1 MFEDEDDEVNSPM
14 KRADGAGHSGLGN
27 DVELV
32 DLSGRSNFLK
42 LVGRLLTFS
51 SVVSDEED
59 MESKLSPYVSEGED
73 PLGDPLGEEDDVV
86 EDDGGKSPKFDEG
99 DFGS

>member
-1 MFEDEDDEVNSPM
+1 M
-14 KRADGAGHSGLGN
+14 
-27 DVELV
+27 
-32 DLSGRSNFLK
+32 
-42 LVGRLLTFS
+42 
-51 SVVSDEED
+51 
-59 MESKLSPYVSEGED
+59 SEGED